1 MTDHYFNS
9 EPTVADRRSTVN
21 THIWSRDY
29 EFTTASG
36 VFAREGLDK
45 ATGILL
51 AASTTPVGKQTI
63 LDLGCGWGPIA
74 CAIAVEDPDATV
86 YAVDTNERALDLV
99 RVNAERAGVA
109 ERVIA
114 SLPDGVPQ
122 DIDFDSIWSNPPIR
136 VGKQSLHEL
145 LLRWLPRLAPD
156 GSARLVVGKNLG
168 SDSLQSWL
176 IEQGWP
182 TKRETSVKG
191 FRVLRVKRS

>member
-1 MTDHYFNS
+1 M
-9 EPTVADRRSTVN
+9 N

-191 FRVLRVKRS
+191 FRVLRVERS